1 MKLNA
6 VGVTSK
12 NLTKSVEFYTLLGFQ
27 FPEFKED
34 EQHVETTPDGDAK
47 LMIDS
52 ASMIKDIMG
61 EVPKPGNH
69 SSFAVQYDTPEE
81 VNEVARKVQEA
92 GFTIEKEPWDAFWGQ
107 RYAVV
112 TDPDGYMVD
121 LYAQLSK

>member
-6 VGVTSK
+6 VGVTST
-12 NLTKSVEFYTLLGFQ
+12 NLKHSVEFYSLLGFQ
-27 FPEFKED
+27 FPDFKED
-34 EQHVETTPDGDAK
+34 EQHVEATSHEGAR
-47 LMIDS
+47 LMIDA

-69 SSFAVQYDTPEE
+69 SAFAVQYDSPEE

-92 GFTIEKEPWDAFWGQ
+92 GFTIAKEPWDAFWGQ

-112 TDPDGYMVD
+112 KDPDGYMVD
-121 LYAQLSK
+121 LYAQLST